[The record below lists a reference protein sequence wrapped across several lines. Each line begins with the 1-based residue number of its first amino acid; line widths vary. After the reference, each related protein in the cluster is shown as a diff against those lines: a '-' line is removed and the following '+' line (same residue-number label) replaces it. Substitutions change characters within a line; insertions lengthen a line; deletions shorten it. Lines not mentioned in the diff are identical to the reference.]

1 MFVLCQVSI
10 GHSPFGC
17 RIIGKRP
24 DPFLLFFFRDVQE
37 EFDNQIAVI
46 GQLSFKSPNI
56 GNSKLVV
63 FFDNS
68 LCAYSRVS

>member
-1 MFVLCQVSI
+1 MLVLCKVGI

-17 RIIGKRP
+17 RIIGKRL
-24 DPFLLFFFRDVQE
+24 DPFLLFFLRDVQE